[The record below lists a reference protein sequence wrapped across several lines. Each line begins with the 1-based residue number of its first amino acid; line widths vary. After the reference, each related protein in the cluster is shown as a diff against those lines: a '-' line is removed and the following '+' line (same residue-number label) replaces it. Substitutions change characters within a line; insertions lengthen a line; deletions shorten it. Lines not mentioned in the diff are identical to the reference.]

1 MGTHEYDKNMKPDSE
16 FIQGDLSFLVRGN
29 KCRLLDGR
37 RTAGFIEEYDWES
50 GMFRW
55 RITKFEDKGK
65 HWDIPA
71 EFISRFQFE
80 KDSVK
85 LEESRVHRI
94 KEKIKRLDKEL
105 QIEAKES
112 ERIKTE
118 GEIHATE
125 KSIKN
130 WLIESSRFF
139 RNKGKLNLNSREGST
154 LLAEDLSDYMKSKGL
169 YDLDK
174 KTAENFVLNPNS
186 GEWIKG
192 MEIVLAEMGLVSYNG
207 KAPRTKDIFS
217 GLGSKDF
224 RSNYIITRMAFIK
237 AYFDLLNIHEIV
249 LFRGMSSERP
259 WKEVPRTFLS
269 CTFNYD
275 VAKDFSDFSK
285 ESKYITSYIIKTTIP
300 VRKLFMTYLETAAL
314 NKQYKEAEALIL
326 YNEKISI

>member
-1 MGTHEYDKNMKPDSE
+1 MSTHVYDENMRPDNE
-16 FIQGDLSFLVRGN
+16 FLPGDWSFLVRGN

-37 RTAGFIEEYDWES
+37 RTPGFIEEYDWES

-55 RITKFEDKGK
+55 RISKFEDKGK

-71 EFISRFQFE
+71 ESVSRFQFE
-80 KDSVK
+80 KDSVR
-85 LEESRVHRI
+85 LDESTVHRI
-94 KEKIKRLDKEL
+94 KEKIERLDRKL
-105 QIEAKES
+105 QIKAKES

-118 GEIHATE
+118 EEIHVTE

-130 WLIESSRFF
+130 WLIENSQFF

-154 LLAEDLSDYMKSKGL
+154 LLAEDLRDYMKSKGL
-169 YDLDK
+169 DDLER
-174 KTAENFVLNPNS
+174 KTAGNFVLNPNS

-192 MEIVLAEMGLVSYNG
+192 MEIVSAEMGLTFYNG
-207 KAPRTKDIFS
+207 KIPRTKDIFS
-217 GLGSKDF
+217 GLGSKDH
-224 RSNYIITRMAFIK
+224 RSKYIISRLAFIR
-237 AYFDLLNIHEIV
+237 AYFGLLNIEEVV
-249 LFRGMSSERP
+249 LFRGMSSEGI

-275 VAKDFSDFSK
+275 VARDFSDFSTK
-285 ESKYITSYIIKTTIP
+285 SKYRNSYIVKMTIP
-300 VRKLFMTYLETAAL
+300 VKTLFMSYLETAAF